1 MTTKNRET
9 FYPKSRAQWRKWL
22 EKNHSK
28 KQSIWLIFYKK
39 SAKTPTLTWSE
50 AVDEALCFGW
60 IDGTKKSIDEERS
73 IQYFSRRKI
82 KSVWSKINKG
92 KVQRLIDEGKM
103 TKAGYE
109 SIETAKQNGS
119 WVILDA
125 VEDLKIPKDL
135 AKAFSKNPG
144 SKSFFTGLSRS
155 VKKMIL
161 QWLILAKRPETR
173 EKRIKE
179 IAERAAQKRKP
190 KHLDVKAKT

>member
-1 MTTKNRET
+1 MTTKDIET
-9 FYPKSRAQWRKWL
+9 FYPKSRLQWRKWL

-39 SAKTPTLTWSE
+39 SANAPTLTWSE

-73 IQYFSRRKI
+73 IQYFSRRKA

-92 KVQRLIDEGKM
+92 KVQRLIDEGLM
-103 TKAGYE
+103 TKAGLD
-109 SIETAKQNGS
+109 SIEVAKQNGG
-119 WVILDA
+119 WAILDD
-125 VEDLKIPKDL
+125 VEALKIPKDL
-135 AKAFSKNPG
+135 AKAFKMHPG
-144 SKSFFTGLSRS
+144 SKTFFMGLSKS

-179 IAERAAQKRKP
+179 IAERGAKKLKP
-190 KHLDVKAKT
+190 KHLEV

>member
-1 MTTKNRET
+1 MATKDIET
-9 FYPKSRAQWRKWL
+9 FYPKSSAQWRRWL
-22 EKNHSK
+22 EKNHRK

-39 SAKTPTLTWSE
+39 SAKAPTLTWSE

-73 IQYFSRRKI
+73 IQYFSRRKP

-92 KVQRLIDEGKM
+92 KVQRLIDEEKM
-103 TKAGYE
+103 TKAGFE

-119 WVILDA
+119 WEILND
-125 VEDLKIPKDL
+125 VEELKIPKDL
-135 AKAFSKNPG
+135 AKAFRQHKG
-144 SKSFFTGLSRS
+144 SKTFFLSLSKS

-161 QWLILAKRPETR
+161 QWLIMAKRPETR

-179 IAERAAQKRKP
+179 IAERAAKKLKP
-190 KHLDVKAKT
+190 KHLEV